1 MFEMIPANDQ
11 QENKQMNRRSFIGA
25 GLAAGAMLPLMAK
38 PVLASPFAPPRAQS
52 YALSFQNIHTG
63 EKFSGEYRVGNRYL
77 PDAFEEINH
86 VLRDF
91 RTNEIFPIDP
101 RVMDIIYQ
109 VHLKTG
115 SKAPYEVLSGYRCPK
130 TNAMLRKASTGVAK
144 HSLHM
149 VGQAIDVR
157 LPGFSTAKL
166 RDAARGLRAG
176 GVGYYPA
183 SNFVHMD
190 SGRVRH
196 W

>member
-1 MFEMIPANDQ
+1 
-11 QENKQMNRRSFIGA
+11 
-25 GLAAGAMLPLMAK
+25 
-38 PVLASPFAPPRAQS
+38 
-52 YALSFQNIHTG
+52 
-63 EKFSGEYRVGNRYL
+63 VGSKYL

-91 RTNEIFPIDP
+91 RSGEVFPIDP

-109 VHLKTG
+109 VHKRTG
-115 SKAPYEVLSGYRCPK
+115 AKAPFEVLSGYRCPK
-130 TNAMLRKASTGVAK
+130 TNAMLRAHSSGVAK

-157 LPGFSTAKL
+157 LPGYSTAKL
-166 RDAARGLRAG
+166 RDVARGLRAG
-176 GVGYYPA
+176 GVGYYPV

-190 SGRVRH
+190 SGKVRH